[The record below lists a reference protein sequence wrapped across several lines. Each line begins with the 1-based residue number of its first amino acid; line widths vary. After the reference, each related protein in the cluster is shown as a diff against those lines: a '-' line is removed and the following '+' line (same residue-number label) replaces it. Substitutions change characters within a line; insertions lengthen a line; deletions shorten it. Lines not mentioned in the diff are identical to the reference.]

1 MTHLKKKKKFCQ
13 DNAIDGQFYNN
24 SLRLLSTT
32 QLLKTVL
39 KSNLSNRFTVEGN
52 NFFSLTLG
60 KQQPSLQERRQ
71 EKSIMRKET
80 TRTDVGQTLK
90 TVA

>member
-1 MTHLKKKKKFCQ
+1 MSLM
-13 DNAIDGQFYNN
+13 DNFTLIPYGYFP
-24 SLRLLSTT
+24 LLNC
-32 QLLKTVL
+32 KRTVS
-39 KSNLSNRFTVEGN
+39 KSNLLNQFTVEGN

-90 TVA
+90 TVAWSLEEFKSTV